1 MTEKYRN
8 VFEFT
13 ARRLLHRSSGG
24 AIVLGGAIVAVAVA
38 VVVLAWGNWR
48 PLVELE
54 MRAVTAVRASA
65 VMSRSYRV
73 MI

>member
-13 ARRLLHRSSGG
+13 ARNLRRRSSCG
-24 AIVLGGAIVAVAVA
+24 AVVLGRAIVAVA
-38 VVVLAWGNWR
+38 VVLAWGNWG

-54 MRAVTAVRASA
+54 VRAVNDVGVTAV
-65 VMSRSYRV
+65 MSWSYGV

>member
-1 MTEKYRN
+1 MVTEKYRN

-24 AIVLGGAIVAVAVA
+24 AIVLGGAIVAVA